1 MKKILININGA
12 IGCMIIPD
20 EACET
25 NDKCVAFAE
34 HGLEID
40 PLSCGGLEFHNSIKN
55 EINLMRNKQ
64 S

>member
-1 MKKILININGA
+1 
-12 IGCMIIPD
+12 MIIPD